1 MNPEA
6 IIRFCSSKITLSAF
20 FGAVGV
26 LIGYVLNLL
35 RNRVRELEY
44 TVTHDRIAL
53 SSEDPI
59 FGNIKVSWNNT
70 PVETLFSSIVTIENT
85 TSKDYENITFK
96 VYSAETMM
104 LSEKTELS
112 GSSYIPTWSEPYG
125 KILHVADG
133 ALPTDA
139 QFDLYYHSREY
150 HIPVFNRGE
159 KIVHRYLTSVPP
171 GKNGPILFVDLLHQ
185 GLKIRFK
192 VAGPQIHGVLV
203 AYALPVGFITSVV
216 ILAASIS
223 LIHTPWVIGF
233 IALPVGLFAQSIGAG
248 VFKFYRVLKAII
260 IQ

>member
-1 MNPEA
+1 MTPEA

-26 LIGYVLNLL
+26 LIGYLLNLL

-59 FGNIKVSWNNT
+59 FGKIRVSWNDT
-70 PVETLFSSIVTIENT
+70 PVETLFSSVVTIENT
-85 TSKDYENITFK
+85 TSKDYEDVTFK

-112 GSSYIPTWSEPYG
+112 GSSYIPTWSESYG
-125 KILHVADG
+125 KILHVADDST
-133 ALPTDA
+133 PTEA

-159 KIVHRYLTSVPP
+159 TIIHRYLTSVPP
-171 GKNGPILFVDLLHQ
+171 GKNGPVLLVDLLHQ
-185 GLKIRFK
+185 GLKIRFSL
-192 VAGPQIHGVLV
+192 AGPQIHGVLV
-203 AYALPVGFITSVV
+203 SRALPLGIVTSII
-216 ILAASIS
+216 ILAASIY
-223 LIHTPWVIGF
+223 LIRTPWVVGIV
-233 IALPVGLFAQSIGAG
+233 ALPVGLFAQSIGAG
-248 VFKFYRVLKAII
+248 VFKLYRVLKAIA